1 MLVEPM
7 MEKLYAMK
15 LNGMA
20 TAFEEQRKDSAVAEL
35 GFEDRL
41 AMLVERQFLYKE
53 DRALKSRLRYAGLND
68 SGPCLE
74 NINYRAKRNLSR
86 SQLEPLIAPQWILHG
101 RNVMLTGP
109 TGVGKSYIAKA
120 LARQACR
127 NDFRTLVFYSPKLF
141 RSLKTAE
148 LDGSLPKLLGKL
160 AKVNLLLID
169 DFGLENASAADYRL
183 FLEILQDRIG
193 ETSTLVTS
201 QYAVEVWHDLIKDS
215 TIADAI
221 LDRLVHSAYRID
233 LVGESMR
240 DPKNCNTEEKHTQ
253 DATNVN

>member
-1 MLVEPM
+1 MLIEPII
-7 MEKLYAMK
+7 EKLYVMK

-20 TAFEEQRKDSAVAEL
+20 AAFEEQRKDSAVAEL

-68 SGPCLE
+68 SGPCVE

-86 SQLEPLIAPQWILHG
+86 SQLEALISPQWILHG
-101 RNVMLTGP
+101 RNGMLTGP

-160 AKVNLLLID
+160 AKVNLLVID
-169 DFGLENASAADYRL
+169 DFGLENATAADYRL

-193 ETSTLVTS
+193 ETSTLITS
-201 QYAVEVWHDLIKDS
+201 QYAINVWHDMIKDA

-221 LDRLVHSAYRID
+221 LDRLVHSSYRID
-233 LVGESMR
+233 IKGESMR
-240 DPKNCNTEEKHTQ
+240 NPKNCNN
-253 DATNVN
+253 AN

>member
-15 LNGMA
+15 LNGIA
-20 TAFEEQRKDSAVAEL
+20 TALEEQRKDPAITDL

-41 AMLVERQFLYKE
+41 AMLIERQYLYKE
-53 DRALKSRLRYAGLND
+53 DRALKNRLRYAGLND
-68 SGPCLE
+68 SGPCIE
-74 NINYRAKRNLSR
+74 NIDYRAKRNLSR
-86 SQLEPLIAPQWILHG
+86 SQIEPLAAPQWILQG
-101 RNVMLTGP
+101 RNAILTGA
-109 TGVGKSYIAKA
+109 TGVGKSYIAEA
-120 LARQACR
+120 IARQACW
-127 NDFRTLVFYSPKLF
+127 NGFRTLVFYSPKLF

-148 LDGSLPKLLGKL
+148 CDGSLPKLLEKL

-169 DFGLENASAADYRL
+169 DFGLENAAAPDYRL

-193 ETSTLVTS
+193 DTSTVVTS
-201 QYAVEVWHDLIKDS
+201 QYAVDVWHDLIKDS

-233 LVGESMR
+233 LIGESMR
-240 DPKNCNTEEKHTQ
+240 NPKNHGK
-253 DATNVN
+253 

>member
-1 MLVEPM
+1 MLIEPLI
-7 MEKLYAMK
+7 EKLYAMK

-20 TAFEEQRKDSAVAEL
+20 AAFEEQRKDSTVGEL
-35 GFEDRL
+35 GFEDRF
-41 AMLVERQFLYKE
+41 AMLVERQYLYKE

-68 SGPCLE
+68 TGPCLE

-86 SQLEPLIAPQWILHG
+86 SQLEPLMAPQWILHG

-141 RSLKTAE
+141 RSLKIAE

-160 AKVNLLLID
+160 AKVNLLVID
-169 DFGLENASAADYRL
+169 DFGLENATAADYRL

-201 QYAVEVWHDLIKDS
+201 QYAVDVWHDLIKDS

-233 LVGESMR
+233 LTGESMR
-240 DPKNCNTEEKHTQ
+240 DPKNRNTEEGHSH
-253 DATNVN
+253 DAANIN